1 MDLRYP
7 IGKFEAPESFTQ
19 EQLQSYIKTI
29 EEAPALYE
37 AAVKGLSEE
46 QLNKPYRPEGWTIK
60 QVIHHVPDSHMN
72 AYIRFH
78 WTLTEDHPTI
88 KAYKEAS
95 WAELPYLKE
104 VPIELSLNLLKSVHA
119 RWSILLKSLSMDDFE
134 RTYLHPDYNKVF
146 ALKTVVALYAWHCKH
161 HLAHI
166 ESLKEREGCG

>member
-7 IGKFEAPESFTQ
+7 IGKFQAPESFTQ

-37 AAVKGLSEE
+37 AAVKELSEE
-46 QLNKPYRPEGWTIK
+46 QLNTPYRPEGWTIR

-88 KAYKEAS
+88 KAYKEAK
-95 WAELPYLKE
+95 WAELPYLQE
-104 VPIELSLNLLKSVHA
+104 VPIELSLDLMKSIHA
-119 RWSILLKSLSMDDFE
+119 RWSILLKSLSIEDFE
-134 RTYLHPDYNKVF
+134 KTYLHPDYNKVF

-166 ESLKEREGCG
+166 ESLKERMGW